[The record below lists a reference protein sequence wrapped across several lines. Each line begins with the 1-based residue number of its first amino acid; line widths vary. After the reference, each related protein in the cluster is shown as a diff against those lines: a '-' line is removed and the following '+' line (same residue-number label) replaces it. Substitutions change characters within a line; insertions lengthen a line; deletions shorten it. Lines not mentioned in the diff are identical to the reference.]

1 MEKKEEILINEPEM
15 VSEKPSKVKFI
26 LAILASTLI
35 LATVTTLLIGHLKF
49 DWFKSNEYNINA
61 KINRQIYQANYFSEK
76 KTLTTKISFSN
87 APSVNKMYDLD
98 SDFVVFLTEKNANI
112 NNAILVL
119 LSSKMTSEEGQSDLA
134 HLNLFDKEELKK
146 IELNPDGAKYPLG
159 KFKFTD
165 EGKILEIK
173 LPNNMDEY
181 NAQTIIELIEKV
193 IPKLSR
199 NKQEDISNGLEI
211 KTNTVKNKKI
221 IVQNESPKEY
231 QEFKGSKFSRIVKT
245 EIENEQITNIESKSN
260 IYLESKPEEEEIT
273 FGPKDFKFDLNSE
286 IVSTNVKYEQKEDIE
301 LIQKISEKFNFIDYQ
316 DLLKKIKEK
325 NAEKNKNIEE
335 RINPEEKPKSLR
347 QLGFPISGNKEFKL
361 ASFNLLGQTITI
373 KYIVSVSSS
382 KAENKIEISSNL
394 GSFSFGNKG
403 CSGAM
408 GDSYKYYQHIFTFVF
423 PNFPAVSV
431 GCYAQGSLSW
441 EIGFQSGS
449 GKSTKLYAKLSG
461 TLGLGAEIKAGWD
474 SIASLSAFAEGT
486 VADASGQVTISNG
499 SVAKGS
505 GFKLKMG
512 KLVAGIRGCLFSKK
526 IDMVKHTI
534 FDGWQII

>member
-76 KTLTTKISFSN
+76 KTLTTKISFSK

-159 KFKFTD
+159 KF
-165 EGKILEIK
+165 
-173 LPNNMDEY
+173 
-181 NAQTIIELIEKV
+181 
-193 IPKLSR
+193 
-199 NKQEDISNGLEI
+199 EI

-301 LIQKISEKFNFIDYQ
+301 LVKKISEKFTFIDYQ
-316 DLLKKIKEK
+316 DLLKKIKEEK
-325 NAEKNKNIEE
+325 DDKNKNIEE
-335 RINPEEKPKSLR
+335 RISTENTKSLR

-505 GFKLKMG
+505 GFNY
-512 KLVAGIRGCLFSKK
+512 I
-526 IDMVKHTI
+526 
-534 FDGWQII
+534 

>member
-112 NNAILVL
+112 NKAILVL

-181 NAQTIIELIEKV
+181 NAQTIIELIEKI

-199 NKQEDISNGLEI
+199 NKKEDISNGLEI
-211 KTNTVKNKKI
+211 KTKSVKNKKI

-231 QEFKGSKFSRIVKT
+231 QEFKGSRFSRIVKT
-245 EIENEQITNIESKSN
+245 EIEDEQITNVESNSN
-260 IYLESKPEEEEIT
+260 IYLESKPEGEEII
-273 FGPKDFKFDLNSE
+273 FGPKDFNFDLNSE
-286 IVSTNVKYEQKEDIE
+286 IVSNSVKYEQKEDIE
-301 LIQKISEKFNFIDYQ
+301 LVKKISEKFTFIDYQ
-316 DLLKKIKEK
+316 DLLKKIKENK
-325 NAEKNKNIEE
+325 TDKNIEE
-335 RINPEEKPKSLR
+335 RISTEEPNSLR

-373 KYIVSVSSS
+373 KYIVSVTSSR
-382 KAENKIEISSNL
+382 AENKIEISSNL

-403 CSGAM
+403 CYGAIK
-408 GDSYKYYQHIFTFVF
+408 DSYKYYQHIFTFVF

-441 EIGFQSGS
+441 EVGIQSGS
-449 GKSTKLYAKLSG
+449 GSSTKLYAKLSG